1 MTGTAFPA
9 QVPTLGRQVQRA
21 VSMAALAA
29 VCEVCEALDQT
40 PELQLDP
47 PDAAPTEQLLAALP
61 LNQRLQKP
69 QPEEQSRCVPWEGSV
84 SARHPAARV
93 GNPACSRASPAA
105 ARVSGTPSG
114 GSVQGGLMSHVFISV
129 TDTRE
134 LSAWSFQ

>member
-47 PDAAPTEQLLAALP
+47 PDAVPTEQLLAALP

-69 QPEEQSRCVPWEGSV
+69 QLEEQSRCVPWEGSV

-93 GNPACSRASPAA
+93 GNPCLLQGI
-105 ARVSGTPSG
+105 ARCCTGFRDSEWGLRSG
-114 GSVQGGLMSHVFISV
+114 GSHVPRV
-129 TDTRE
+129 HLRYGHP
-134 LSAWSFQ
+134 